1 MAEPHHADAAQRG
14 RRARVEPAVL
24 SRRPS
29 PRRRRRGP
37 RRRRDASGATACR
50 VHSRRTPS
58 RERRDATPTRPRRR
72 LNPRDRA
79 HLAPIVTPAHPSMNS
94 SYNIG
99 APQLRAIKEELTRGT
114 RDTRRIQKLAH
125 GGASQK
131 QLQRCWRRFFRPSDF
146 FAAHRH
152 YVQVDVSADSDDA
165 LRRWTAWCESRLR
178 QFVVGLDLTCAA
190 RVHATPLEKDSVIDE
205 KRRKTRSFF
214 VGLVFRTD
222 SQGVK
227 FRVDLTPQVRE
238 FSARVNCWNLRA
250 EGMDLCLRH
259 TSRDDLPLEVRATEE
274 SSSSSDKEVE
284 VEPEMDRPQP
294 EVSAAPAPATLSYAD
309 MLRRKGLPVKRVA
322 A

>member
-1 MAEPHHADAAQRG
+1 M
-14 RRARVEPAVL
+14 

-274 SSSSSDKEVE
+274 SSSSSDEEVE